1 MSVPNQKIVIIN
13 KKKYVEKFLQI
24 GIAEWQEAC
33 KKLKS
38 LSAFC
43 LYLYLAGNSDK
54 FKLELSKEAFE
65 NATGFKKTSYHD
77 GLKKLQDL
85 GYLVHAGGNK
95 WLFYTSPVRFGG
107 EEGTIAKTD
116 FRTNGNKHPE
126 NRMVQSA
133 KTNNLVRSSNTEI
146 DNIDK
151 LNKIDNKPLASDCLE
166 DVSREEIK
174 MYTKLDKL
182 FPLNVYSAED
192 EERIGDLLL
201 SECYWDVPQERL
213 SQMSKAER
221 EMMAAYYRKYAKYM
235 WRIK

>member
-13 KKKYVEKFLQI
+13 KKKYTEKFLQI
-24 GIAEWQEAC
+24 GISEWQEAC
-33 KKLKS
+33 KNLKT

-54 FKLELSKEAFE
+54 FNFELSKEAFA

-85 GYLVHAGGNK
+85 GYLVHAGGNR

-107 EEGTIAKTD
+107 KDAKTD
-116 FRTNGNKHPE
+116 FRTNGTQNPE
-126 NRMVQSA
+126 IRLPQSA
-133 KTNNLVRSSNTEI
+133 RANKSVRQSNTEI

-151 LNKIDNKPLASDCLE
+151 LNKIDKELLIDDPLDDIS
-166 DVSREEIK
+166 EEEVA

-182 FPLNVYSAED
+182 FPLNVYSDED
-192 EERIGDLLL
+192 LVAIGDLLL
-201 SECYWDVPQERL
+201 SECYWDVPRERL

-221 EMMAAYYRKYAKYM
+221 EMMAAYYRKYSKYI
-235 WRIK
+235 WEE